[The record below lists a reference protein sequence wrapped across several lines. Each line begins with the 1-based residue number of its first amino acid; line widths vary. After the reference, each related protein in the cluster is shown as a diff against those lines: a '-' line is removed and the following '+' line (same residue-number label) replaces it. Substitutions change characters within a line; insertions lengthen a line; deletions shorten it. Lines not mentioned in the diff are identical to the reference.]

1 MGHVQTAG
9 ALLVAGVAATA
20 VRIVGQLLIPP
31 GEQSVLEPSV
41 FAVAGTMPLAFTV
54 YGILAYSLIAGLFL
68 LVRDRLPGPGVV
80 RGLLFGCALSIIW
93 TLYLLEPLPHV
104 APLDR
109 ITYPVA
115 DSAALLVLGSV
126 VGALTGRRR
135 RTAPPGRPRFQAVGV
150 AALAL
155 GLLAARLLTYTTVG
169 LYSQWEESP
178 GATIGWLVTTAVGVA
193 LVLALLHPYL
203 RPRGRA
209 GQAVTLGAVLFGVDL
224 ILFNGFM
231 PLVFTADMPDL
242 VLRTAAD
249 VVGVTVGALAFAR
262 ADDEAA

>member
-1 MGHVQTAG
+1 MTAG
-9 ALLVAGVAATA
+9 AVLVAGLAATA
-20 VRIVGQLLIPP
+20 VRIIGQLLIPP

-41 FAVAGTMPLAFTV
+41 FAVEGTVPLVFTV
-54 YGILAYSLIAGLFL
+54 YGIVAYSVIAGLFL
-68 LVRDRLPGPGVV
+68 LVRDRLPGPGPV
-80 RGLLFGCALSIIW
+80 RGLLFGLACAIIW

-115 DSAALLVLGSV
+115 DSVALLALGGV
-126 VGALTGRRR
+126 VGALLGRRR
-135 RTAPPGRPRFQAVGV
+135 RVPPSRPRFQVVGF

-155 GLLAARLLTYTTVG
+155 GLVAARLLAYTTAG
-169 LYSQWEESP
+169 LYSEWEEAP
-178 GATIGWLVTTAVGVA
+178 GATVGWLSLTALGVA

-209 GQAVTLGAVLFGVDL
+209 RQAVMLGGVFFGVDL
-224 ILFNGFM
+224 VLFNGFM
-231 PLVFTADMPDL
+231 PLVFAADITDL
-242 VLRTAAD
+242 VLRTATD
-249 VVGVTVGALAFAR
+249 IIGVTAGALVFAR